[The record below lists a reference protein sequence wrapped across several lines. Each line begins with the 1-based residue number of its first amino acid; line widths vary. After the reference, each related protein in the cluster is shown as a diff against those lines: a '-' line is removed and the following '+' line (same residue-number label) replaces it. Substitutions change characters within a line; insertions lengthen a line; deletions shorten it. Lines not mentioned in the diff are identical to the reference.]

1 VNPFPI
7 VLATLRGHR
16 LTCGL
21 FVLLVA
27 LAVALGVAVTAQ
39 ERALRK
45 GSARAADAFDLI
57 VAAPGSQTDV
67 LLAAVYLRPT
77 AMELVPGD
85 ALARLYAEP
94 RATLVAPLAFGDS
107 VRGNVIVGT
116 TAAFVDHLSGGL
128 AEGRSFAAATEAV
141 VGALAPIALGE
152 QLKPI
157 HGMHEAESDEDHAD
171 AGHEHEGEHDAH
183 GAEDGHREDGH
194 GVGEAHEAAAGA
206 GSPPVAPPAAG
217 DAAAEGHAHED
228 GDHDGEAAG
237 VPADHHDGEAED
249 HDHDAHGAEV
259 AEGHQHGLAFTV
271 VGRMKPTGTPW
282 DRAVVV
288 PVEYVWAVHGL
299 ASGHAAG
306 ETRIGPP
313 FAAERL
319 PGVPAVVVSPDSVA
333 AAYGL
338 RNAYRDTRTTAFFP
352 AEALGEL
359 YAILGDVARLLGLL
373 TLATQSLVVAA
384 IAVGVLTLLEL
395 YRRRFALLRALG
407 ASRAFVFV
415 TVWSFVAGLVAVGA
429 ILGLGLGY
437 GVAILVSAVLAGST
451 GIAMPAGIGA
461 SEFLLAGGIVAVGA
475 LLALIPAAI
484 SYRRP
489 PVAALRQS

>member
-1 VNPFPI
+1 MNPLPI

-39 ERALRK
+39 ERALRR

-85 ALARLYAEP
+85 TLARLYAEP
-94 RATLVAPLAFGDS
+94 RARLVAPLAFGDS
-107 VRGNVIVGT
+107 VHGNVIVGT

-128 AEGRSFAAATEAV
+128 VEGRPFAAATEAV
-141 VGALAPIALGE
+141 VGALSPIGLGE
-152 QLKPI
+152 RLKPV
-157 HGMHEAESDEDHAD
+157 HGMHEAESDEDHA
-171 AGHEHEGEHDAH
+171 
-183 GAEDGHREDGH
+183 
-194 GVGEAHEAAAGA
+194 
-206 GSPPVAPPAAG
+206 G
-217 DAAAEGHAHED
+217 DAAEEGHADD
-228 GDHDGEAAG
+228 GDRDGEAAG

-249 HDHDAHGAEV
+249 HDHDDHEAEV
-259 AEGHQHGLAFTV
+259 AEGHEHGLAFTV
-271 VGRMKPTGTPW
+271 VGRMRPTGTPW

-299 ASGHAAG
+299 ASGHAEG

-319 PGVPAVVVSPDSVA
+319 PGVPAVVVAPDSVA

-338 RNAYRDTRTTAFFP
+338 RNAYRDSRTTAFFP

-407 ASRAFVFV
+407 ASRAFVFL

-429 ILGLGLGY
+429 VLGLGLGY
-437 GVAILVSAVLAGST
+437 GVAVLVSGVLAGST

-461 SEFLLAGGIVAVGA
+461 SEVLLAGGIVAVGA
-475 LLALIPAAI
+475 LLALVPAAI

-489 PVAALRQS
+489 PVAALRQG